1 MKKFRTAVFAGAAII
16 ILILLITVNPIWDSV
31 FIMSGI
37 SSIFTQSEEYPM
49 SVFFFDVGRA
59 NAILIRCDGYNIM
72 VDSGREKAQYSSLN
86 YLTLLGVE
94 KLDLL
99 ILTHPDKDHIGNMSE
114 VVRSIKTERFVT
126 CQNGDYELT
135 ETYSEL
141 LKALVEENVEVEY
154 AQSGDT
160 FSFGNLSLNV
170 ISPGKVYNTTNNN
183 SVALKAAYGDFSLM
197 LTGDIPQEAEADI
210 LNNSQNISSDVICI
224 AHHGSGYSTTDDFL
238 KAVSPKT
245 AIISVEENDY
255 LPSDKVLKR
264 LVDFGCD
271 IYRTD
276 ECGTVVVL
284 YDGSSYKVI
293 TQL

>member
-1 MKKFRTAVFAGAAII
+1 MKKSRAAVFISTAIVVVI
-16 ILILLITVNPIWDSV
+16 SLIAVNPIGDSL

-72 VDSGREKAQYSSLN
+72 VDSGMEKAQYSSLG
-86 YLTLLGVE
+86 YLSLLGVE

-135 ETYSEL
+135 ETYSDL
-141 LKALVEENVEVEY
+141 LKTLDEENIEVEY
-154 AQSGDT
+154 AQSGDV
-160 FSFGNLSLNV
+160 FSFGELSLDV
-170 ISPGKVYNTTNNN
+170 ISPCKVYDTTNNN
-183 SVALKAAYGDFSLM
+183 SVAIKAVYGDFSLM
-197 LTGDIPQEAEADI
+197 LTGDIQQEAEEDI
-210 LNNSQNISSDVICI
+210 LANGQNISADVLCI
-224 AHHGSGYSTTDDFL
+224 AHHGSGYSTTEDFL
-238 KAVSPKT
+238 KAVNPET

-276 ECGTVVVL
+276 ECGTVVVV
-284 YDGSSYKVI
+284 YDGSSHKVI